1 MERLY
6 CSNFSF
12 FDRNSKCNIF
22 QDERFR
28 SETMKAPREEVG
40 LRIKGDDVKVNIAD
54 EIKFEKLCASGNCS
68 SMPARQKMQIK
79 VIICVIYIKTYNFY
93 L

>member
-1 MERLY
+1 
-6 CSNFSF
+6 
-12 FDRNSKCNIF
+12 
-22 QDERFR
+22 
-28 SETMKAPREEVG
+28 MKAPREEVG